1 MPWTREPGGL
11 AETLRTGSHREQLV
25 AMRDFLADQIV
36 AAPFREVAPIA
47 AQLRQILVD
56 LESMPLA
63 NGESVVDQLA
73 QARAQRQADAAL
85 AARPAV
91 SDVGRA

>member
-1 MPWTREPGGL
+1 MPWTREPGCL
-11 AETLRTGSHREQLV
+11 AEILRTGSLRAQLV
-25 AMRDFLADQIV
+25 AMRDFLADQIQ

-56 LESMPLA
+56 LESMPLES
-63 NGESVVDQLA
+63 GESVVDQLA
-73 QARAQRQADAAL
+73 HARAKRQADAAL
-85 AARPAV
+85 EARSAV